1 MIIMEKLEGYDNAV
15 AITGEYERLEAGGY
29 ICRIINAKEEKS
41 KSGKRMLV
49 IALDI
54 AEGEKKDYFK
64 KRFDEDNRAEKKW
77 PAGAIYRQMLE
88 GEKAAGFLKG
98 LMTSLE
104 ASNEGFK
111 WEWNEKKLRDLKCG
125 AIFGEEEYEKMDGSI
140 GTSTKI
146 KFIRTVKA
154 IQEGN
159 FKVPELKKLPQKGES
174 FEDFINS
181 VNDDD
186 DLPFQE
192 VKDGQDKRSKRKG

>member
-1 MIIMEKLEGYDNAV
+1 MEKVQGYEEAQ
-15 AITGEYERLEAGGY
+15 AITGEYEKLEAGGY
-29 ICRIINAKEEKS
+29 ICKIVSAKEEKS
-41 KSGKRMLV
+41 KSNKRMLV
-49 IALDI
+49 LALDI
-54 AEGEKKDYFK
+54 LEGEKKDFFRN
-64 KRFDEDNRAEKKW
+64 RFSENTSPDKKW

-88 GEKAAGFLKG
+88 GEKAAGYLKG

-111 WEWNEKKLRDLKCG
+111 WDWDEKKLANLKCG

-140 GTSTKI
+140 GKSTKV

-159 FKVPELKKLPQKGES
+159 FKIPELKKLPQKGEA

-181 VNDDD
+181 VTSDNQ
-186 DLPFQE
+186 DLPF
-192 VKDGQDKRSKRKG
+192 